1 MLKFTS
7 FITNSKKVHEKM
19 ESEMCSL
26 VLNVQNMRCA
36 LKPLSLIIKSVYE
49 INFYLEPS
57 ILNYKVIS

>member
-1 MLKFTS
+1 
-7 FITNSKKVHEKM
+7 M